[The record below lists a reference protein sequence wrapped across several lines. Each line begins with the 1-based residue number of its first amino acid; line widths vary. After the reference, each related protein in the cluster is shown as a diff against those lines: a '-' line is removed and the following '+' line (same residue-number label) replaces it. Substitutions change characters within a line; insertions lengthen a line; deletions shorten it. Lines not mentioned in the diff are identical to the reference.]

1 MTLKQVGQLPT
12 WDNLVL
18 RHKIPPQNVLP
29 SVEISDGG
37 LGGAHVASG
46 GGLMLKVEQQQSTNL
61 FFFFWDY
68 TKTWRWPA
76 NISIS

>member
-46 GGLMLKVEQQQSTNL
+46 GGLMLKVEQQQSTRNVADVL
-61 FFFFWDY
+61 VFCSVWVFCPY
-68 TKTWRWPA
+68 E
-76 NISIS
+76 